1 MKYNAAGTICRTAL
15 AYLTY
20 TPLPATLFTESS
32 MNQHEDSIEALARE
46 DTIQLQKHS
55 WIRRHWIRLISILII
70 VVFSAAIFVTGGL
83 SDDLWA
89 LGYLGVFLVSILG
102 SVVILVPIPS
112 LPVVFLM
119 GMLLNPFLVGLM
131 VGLGEPIGEIPTY
144 MAGRSGRVSTGEN
157 KKRRFYT
164 KPIDWMKRRGALVIF
179 IFALLPN
186 PAFDVAGAAA
196 GAVRYPFWKF
206 LLMLFLGKTV
216 KGWIIAF
223 AGYGTLY
230 LLLKFLID

>member
-1 MKYNAAGTICRTAL
+1 
-15 AYLTY
+15 
-20 TPLPATLFTESS
+20 

-55 WIRRHWIRLISILII
+55 WIRRHWIRLLSILII
-70 VVFSAAIFVTGGL
+70 VVFSAAIFITGGL

-131 VGLGEPIGEIPTY
+131 VGLGEPL
-144 MAGRSGRVSTGEN
+144 S
-157 KKRRFYT
+157 
-164 KPIDWMKRRGALVIF
+164 
-179 IFALLPN
+179 
-186 PAFDVAGAAA
+186 
-196 GAVRYPFWKF
+196 
-206 LLMLFLGKTV
+206 
-216 KGWIIAF
+216 
-223 AGYGTLY
+223 
-230 LLLKFLID
+230 LIHI

>member
-1 MKYNAAGTICRTAL
+1 MEYNATGTIYGTAL
-15 AYLTY
+15 AYLTN
-20 TPLPATLFTESS
+20 TPLPVTLFTESS
-32 MNQHEDSIEALARE
+32 MYQQEDSIEALARE
-46 DTIQLQKHS
+46 DTIQLQKYS
-55 WIRRHWIRLISILII
+55 WIRRNWIRVISILAI
-70 VVFSAAIFVTGGL
+70 VVFSAAIYFTGGL

-89 LGYLGVFLVSILG
+89 LGYLGVFLVSMLG
-102 SVVILVPIPS
+102 SAVIFIPIPS

-157 KKRRFYT
+157 KKRRIFAR
-164 KPIDWMKRRGALVIF
+164 PIGWMKRRGALVVF

-186 PAFDVAGAAA
+186 PAFDIAGAAA

-230 LLLKFLID
+230 LLLKFLVQ

>member
-1 MKYNAAGTICRTAL
+1 MD
-15 AYLTY
+15 
-20 TPLPATLFTESS
+20 
-32 MNQHEDSIEALARE
+32 QHEDSIEALARE

-131 VGLGEPIGEIPTY
+131 VGLGERIPEFLKTIADIRY
-144 MAGRSGRVSTGEN
+144 TGCDLLTVGQYLAPSREHFPVARFVEPAEFDRMRVEAEDMG
-157 KKRRFYT
+157 
-164 KPIDWMKRRGALVIF
+164 
-179 IFALLPN
+179 FA
-186 PAFDVAGAAA
+186 AVAA
-196 GAVRYPFWKF
+196 GPFVRSSYQAES
-206 LLMLFLGKTV
+206 LFKD
-216 KGWIIAF
+216 AR
-223 AGYGTLY
+223 
-230 LLLKFLID
+230 

>member
-1 MKYNAAGTICRTAL
+1 MK
-15 AYLTY
+15 
-20 TPLPATLFTESS
+20 
-32 MNQHEDSIEALARE
+32 QHEDSIETSAKE
-46 DTIQLQKHS
+46 DIIQLQKHN
-55 WIRRHWIRLISILII
+55 WVRRNWIRLLSILII
-70 VVFSAAIFVTGGL
+70 AVFSAAIFFTGGL

-144 MAGRSGRVSTGEN
+144 MAGRTGRVSTGEN
-157 KKRRFYT
+157 KKRRFFAR
-164 KPIDWMKRRGALVIF
+164 PIGWMKRRGALVIF
-179 IFALLPN
+179 TFALLPN

-206 LLMLFLGKTV
+206 LLLLFLGKTI

>member
-1 MKYNAAGTICRTAL
+1 M
-15 AYLTY
+15 
-20 TPLPATLFTESS
+20 E
-32 MNQHEDSIEALARE
+32 QHEESIETSAKE
-46 DTIQLQKHS
+46 DIIQLQKHS
-55 WIRRHWIRLISILII
+55 WLRRHWIRIISILII
-70 VVFSAAIFVTGGL
+70 AVFSAAIFFSGGL
-83 SDDLWA
+83 SDDVWA

-119 GMLLNPFLVGLM
+119 GMLLNPFIVGLM

-144 MAGRSGRVSTGEN
+144 MAGRSGQASTGTT
-157 KKRRFYT
+157 KKRRFFT
-164 KPIDWMKRRGALVIF
+164 RPIAWMKRRGALVIF
-179 IFALLPN
+179 TFALLPN

-196 GAVRYPFWKF
+196 GAVHYPFWKF

>member
-1 MKYNAAGTICRTAL
+1 M
-15 AYLTY
+15 TY
-20 TPLPATLFTESS
+20 TPLPATLFTESN
-32 MNQHEDSIEALARE
+32 MDQHEDNIEALAKE
-46 DTIQLQKHS
+46 DIIQLQKHS
-55 WIRRHWIRLISILII
+55 WVRRNWIRLLSILII
-70 VVFSAAIFVTGGL
+70 VAFSAAIYFTGGL

-89 LGYLGVFLVSILG
+89 LGYLGVFLISILG
-102 SVVILVPIPS
+102 AVVILIPIPS

-144 MAGRSGRVSTGEN
+144 MAGRSGQVSTDSN
-157 KKRRFYT
+157 KKRRFFAR
-164 KPIDWMKRRGALVIF
+164 PINWMKRRGALVIF

-230 LLLKFLID
+230 LLLKFLVQ

>member
-1 MKYNAAGTICRTAL
+1 MKYNAAGTIYRTAL

-32 MNQHEDSIEALARE
+32 MHRHDDSIETLARE

-55 WIRRHWIRLISILII
+55 WIRRNWIRVLSILAIAA
-70 VVFSAAIFVTGGL
+70 FSAAIYFTGGL

-102 SVVILVPIPS
+102 SVVILIPIPS

-144 MAGRSGRVSTGEN
+144 MAGRSGQSSTGTN
-157 KKRRFYT
+157 KKRRFFAR
-164 KPIDWMKRRGALVIF
+164 PIDWMKRRGALVIF
-179 IFALLPN
+179 TFALLPN
-186 PAFDVAGAAA
+186 PAFDIAGAAA

-206 LLMLFLGKTV
+206 LLMLCLGKTV

>member
-1 MKYNAAGTICRTAL
+1 MHPF
-15 AYLTY
+15 
-20 TPLPATLFTESS
+20 PLPFFKESS
-32 MNQHEDSIEALARE
+32 MDQHEDSIEALARE
-46 DTIQLQKHS
+46 DIIQLQKHN
-55 WIRRHWIRLISILII
+55 WVRRNWIRLLSILII
-70 VVFSAAIFVTGGL
+70 AVFSAAIFFTGGL

-144 MAGRSGRVSTGEN
+144 MAGRTGRVSTGEN
-157 KKRRFYT
+157 KKRRFFAR
-164 KPIDWMKRRGALVIF
+164 PIGWMKRRGALVIF
-179 IFALLPN
+179 TFALLPN

-206 LLMLFLGKTV
+206 LLLLFLGKTI